1 MHNDI
6 NTRGH
11 NQWFYFKLTSTRKNQ
26 KVRLNLVN
34 FVKKESLFSYGLK
47 PLAFSEKGNRNGL
60 GWVRTGHK
68 AYYETNHIK
77 KDYSSDSYNTLS
89 FEYEFR

>member
-1 MHNDI
+1 MHNDT

-11 NQWFYFKLTSTRKNQ
+11 NQWFYFKVTSTRKNQ

-47 PLAFSEKGNRNGL
+47 PLTFSEKAHRNGVS
-60 GWVRTGHK
+60 WVRTGHK
-68 AYYETNHIK
+68 AFYEGNNIK
-77 KDYSSDSYNTLS
+77 KEYSN
-89 FEYEFR
+89 